1 MYRLDRVRMSMR
13 AQSQLGQLKSRT
25 GLPINVLARFGICM
39 SLADETVPNPDLYD
53 EKGMELLPHIL
64 FGEHEA
70 AYAAALRC
78 RLDEDGLD
86 FAMYADRMMRA
97 HLDRGAGMLFP
108 RVRGLGD
115 FAALLGCGEGG
126 GGGGPE
132 GGVGNDASAGAAG
145 LGGEAAE
152 AAAAAGGG
160 DSGGAGGG
168 GEGGGGAGP

>member
-13 AQSQLGQLKSRT
+13 SQSQLGQLKSRT

-64 FGEHEA
+64 FGEHEV

-97 HLDRGAGMLFP
+97 HLNRGAGMLFP
-108 RVRGLGD
+108 RVQGLGD
-115 FAALLGCGEGG
+115 FAGLLGCV
-126 GGGGPE
+126 
-132 GGVGNDASAGAAG
+132 VGRGSAAGASVAEPG
-145 LGGEAAE
+145 SATKSGELENAE
-152 AAAAAGGG
+152 EGK
-160 DSGGAGGG
+160 GGAVL
-168 GEGGGGAGP
+168 

>member
-1 MYRLDRVRMSMR
+1 MR
-13 AQSQLGQLKSRT
+13 SQSQLGQLKSRT

-86 FAMYADRMMRA
+86 LAMYADRMMRA
-97 HLDRGAGMLFP
+97 HLNRGAGMLFP

-115 FAALLGCGEGG
+115 FARLLGCE
-126 GGGGPE
+126 
-132 GGVGNDASAGAAG
+132 D
-145 LGGEAAE
+145 
-152 AAAAAGGG
+152 AAAGGE
-160 DSGGAGGG
+160 DADVAPGAGDGAPGG
-168 GEGGGGAGP
+168 GKGGGDP

>member
-1 MYRLDRVRMSMR
+1 MYRLDRVRMSSR
-13 AQSQLGQLKSRT
+13 SQSQLGQLKSRT

-86 FAMYADRMMRA
+86 LAMYADRMMRA
-97 HLDRGAGMLFP
+97 HLNRGAGMLFP

-115 FAALLGCGEGG
+115 FARLLGCEGG
-126 GGGGPE
+126 
-132 GGVGNDASAGAAG
+132 
-145 LGGEAAE
+145 
-152 AAAAAGGG
+152 AAAGEEDDAPDGG
-160 DSGGAGGG
+160 APDGAEGAGDRGAEGGAGGD
-168 GEGGGGAGP
+168 EGAADGP

>member
-13 AQSQLGQLKSRT
+13 SQSQLGQLKSRT

-97 HLDRGAGMLFP
+97 HLNRGAGMLFP

-115 FAALLGCGEGG
+115 FAALLGCGEDGG
-126 GGGGPE
+126 GVAASE
-132 GGVGNDASAGAAG
+132 GGT
-145 LGGEAAE
+145 E
-152 AAAAAGGG
+152 
-160 DSGGAGGG
+160 GG
-168 GEGGGGAGP
+168 GEDADRGGANAAGPGGGKEGGSNGDGGGGA

>member
-1 MYRLDRVRMSMR
+1 MR
-13 AQSQLGQLKSRT
+13 SQSQLGQLKSRT

-78 RLDEDGLD
+78 RLNEDGLD
-86 FAMYADRMMRA
+86 LAMYADRMMRA
-97 HLDRGAGMLFP
+97 HLNRGAGMLFP

-115 FAALLGCGEGG
+115 FARLLGCE
-126 GGGGPE
+126 
-132 GGVGNDASAGAAG
+132 D
-145 LGGEAAE
+145 AAE
-152 AAAAAGGG
+152 AAAGGEDADAAPGAGDGAPGGGKGGG
-160 DSGGAGGG
+160 D
-168 GEGGGGAGP
+168 P